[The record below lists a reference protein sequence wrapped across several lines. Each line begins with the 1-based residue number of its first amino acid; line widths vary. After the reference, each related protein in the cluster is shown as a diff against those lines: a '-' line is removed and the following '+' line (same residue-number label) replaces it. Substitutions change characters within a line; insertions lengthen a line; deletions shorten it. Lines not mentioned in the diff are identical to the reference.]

1 MRGGAGVMAKLA
13 SRGAEIAR
21 TAQQR
26 RLRAI
31 AEQLKGMI
39 GSASVE
45 VEDARVLVRGKG
57 MIKRWLID
65 PSLRFLAG
73 GLK

>member
-1 MRGGAGVMAKLA
+1 MENLLRRGEDLA
-13 SRGAEIAR
+13 SQG
-21 TAQQR
+21 QQKKIHDVATQ
-26 RLRAI
+26 LRAI
-31 AEQLKGMI
+31 F
-39 GSASVE
+39 GSAAVQVE
-45 VEDARVLVRGKG
+45 EAQVLVTGRG